1 MGVDESQEDKAGQQ
15 SNPGGVEEKAILR
28 IYISQGRALIWDQET
43 VAVLRKDYRIVGGAV
58 GVKGVSNDAPP
69 ESLPVLLSPEQAM
82 IAITMCSAVA
92 FSGVPD
98 MGPQTEPRSAV
109 QRLTLED
116 ALNELSA
123 GERSE
128 GSSSDEYAAD
138 RLEVFSDLWHRG
150 YVVLGGAAYGGSF
163 TVYESDPSL
172 CHSRATVLVCS
183 STESLRGSALVAFI
197 RLQQTVS
204 KVSILAR
211 VVRGDESNEVQYTS
225 FLFHSA
231 SARPR
236 VELQSLMN

>member
-1 MGVDESQEDKAGQQ
+1 MDERQGHKAGLH
-15 SNPGGVEEKAILR
+15 SNPGGVEENPILR

-58 GVKGVSNDAPP
+58 GVKGVSNDTPP
-69 ESLPVLLSPEQAM
+69 ESLPVLLSPEQAV
-82 IAITMCSAVA
+82 IAITNCSAVA

-98 MGPQTEPRSAV
+98 IGPQAEPRSAV
-109 QRLTLED
+109 QRLTLEE
-116 ALNELSA
+116 ALKELSA
-123 GERSE
+123 GETSK
-128 GSSSDEYAAD
+128 GSSPDKYAAD

-172 CHSRATVLVCS
+172 CHSRATVQVCS

-204 KVSILAR
+204 KVAILAR
-211 VVRGDESNEVQYTS
+211 VVRGDETNEVQYTS

-236 VELQSLMN
+236 F